1 MIIKFWGAAR
11 TVTGSMHLLQLDNG
25 KKVLLE
31 CGLYQGSEG
40 FADEY
45 NRNFPCEPS
54 EIDLLILSHAHIDHC
69 GNIPQL
75 VKAGFTG
82 RIYCTH
88 ATYDLATIMLQD
100 SANIQEKDAISENKW
115 RGKKGFELVEPL
127 YKLEDVLPA
136 LSNFVTLSYEQWHK
150 VDDDV
155 EVLFRDAGHMLGS
168 ATVSLRIQEGSRTI
182 TLGFTGDVG
191 RPHSPIL
198 RDPLPMPQSDYLI
211 SECTY
216 GGERHEPIEEAK
228 DQLEAIIHEACVV
241 RKGKLI
247 IPAFS
252 VGRTQIIVY
261 YLDKLKGE
269 GRLPDIPVYVDSPL
283 AVNATSVFQMHPE
296 CFDEE
301 LLRYMI
307 NDPNPFG
314 FNGLNYIRDVED
326 SKELNTKPGPF
337 IVISASGMMAA
348 GRILHHLA
356 NGISDERNTILATG
370 FCAEGT
376 LGARILNGDPTVK
389 IFGEEFEVKANVVK
403 LTSYSGHADEK
414 ELCEFIQSGYD
425 IEKTKGVFLVHGE
438 GERADIFRGYLLG
451 KGFKDVHVPIRGE
464 TVLI

>member
-31 CGLYQGSEG
+31 CGLFQGSEG

-45 NRNFPCEPS
+45 NRNFPCDPS

-75 VKAGFTG
+75 VKQGFTG

-115 RGKKGFELVEPL
+115 RRKKGFELVEPL
-127 YKLEDVLPA
+127 YKLDDVLPA
-136 LSNFVTLSYEQWHK
+136 LNNFVTLSYEQWHR
-150 VDDDV
+150 VDEHV

-168 ATVSLRIQEGSRTI
+168 ATVSLRIQEGARTI

-216 GGERHEPIEEAK
+216 GGQRHEPIDEAK
-228 DQLEAIIHEACVV
+228 DQLLAIIHEACVV
-241 RKGKLI
+241 KKGKLI

-261 YLDKLKGE
+261 YLDKLKSE

-283 AVNATSVFQMHPE
+283 AVNATTVFQMHPE

-314 FNGLNYIRDVED
+314 FNGLHYIRDVED

-337 IVISASGMMAA
+337 IVISASGMMTA

-356 NGISDERNTILATG
+356 NGIGDERNTIMATG

-376 LGARILNGDPTVK
+376 LGARILSGEPTIK
-389 IFGEEFEVKANVVK
+389 IFGEEHEVKANIVK

-414 ELCEFIQSGYD
+414 ELSDFIESGFHID
-425 IEKTKGVFLVHGE
+425 RTERVFLVHGE
-438 GERADIFRGYLLG
+438 GERADIFRGYLLSR
-451 KGFKDVHVPIRGE
+451 GFKDVMVPIRGE